1 MLTPWFGHGLTAD
14 VSVLVGKNVFE
25 TAHNAYLQ
33 AFWQG
38 GVIGLGLLL
47 LLLLA
52 AFRYAWGFGRQQG
65 DYTVFCML
73 IFVVCT
79 MMTGVDTLI
88 DRPRDKWMLFWFPL
102 GLLLSYQAPAP
113 SCAAHLKTNGV
124 ERAEP

>member
-1 MLTPWFGHGLTAD
+1 M
-14 VSVLVGKNVFE
+14 VGKNVFE

-47 LLLLA
+47 LVLLV
-52 AFRYAWGFGRQQG
+52 AFRYALAYGRQQG
-65 DYTVFCML
+65 DYTVLCML

-102 GLLLSYQAPAP
+102 GLLLSYRALIPP
-113 SCAAHLKTNGV
+113 GGTNVTSTGV
-124 ERAEP
+124 ERTEP